1 MRNKGKTSQFG
12 KPKLLSSTLCRD
24 ERHLSSLKPPLPSHL
39 PPRPHRRPPP
49 PHPFPPH
56 PPHTSPPLPYFFPQS
71 CSWTLL
77 LQPPLAPR
85 AGSCRTRRGTL
96 SPLLFVR

>member
-1 MRNKGKTSQFG
+1 MSNNGKTSQSG
-12 KPKLLSSTLCRD
+12 HPQLLSFTLCLE
-24 ERHLSSLKPPLPSHL
+24 ERHLPPLTPPLPSHL

-71 CSWTLL
+71 SSWTLL
-77 LQPPLAPR
+77 LQPPLSPR

-96 SPLLFVR
+96 STLLFL